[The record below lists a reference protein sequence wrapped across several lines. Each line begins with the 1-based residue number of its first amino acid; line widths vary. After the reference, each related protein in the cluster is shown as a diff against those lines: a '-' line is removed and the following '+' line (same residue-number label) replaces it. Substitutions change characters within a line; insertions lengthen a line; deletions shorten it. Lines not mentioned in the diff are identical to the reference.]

1 VFGGVL
7 VVVAA
12 PKGSLAEMRALAHPL
27 RLRMLSLLTGGPS
40 SAAVVSRELGVS
52 QANASYHLRQL
63 LAAGLIVDAG
73 EVAVRGGRAR
83 MYRHDPE
90 STASPDTGQARPAA
104 GGRAAVIDA
113 IAEELRRRDG
123 LADATVPGTLTDA
136 ELWVDPEV
144 WAHTVTAVRDASTAL
159 HAAARPPR
167 TAGTIAVNMTAVLF
181 AMGTTRSDSPPRSP
195 SRSRSSTCT
204 APGPTSGSSWGP
216 APPATSCCSSSVAL
230 SPTGSRATWSSSVPV
245 SPPGSP
251 RPRSPR
257 SCSPAPT
264 P

>member
-1 VFGGVL
+1 VVFGGVL

-83 MYRHDPE
+83 MYRHQPE
-90 STASPDTGQARPAA
+90 LPGPPGAGRAVPAA
-104 GGRAAVIDA
+104 GSRAAVVDA
-113 IAEELRRRDG
+113 ITQELRRRFPM
-123 LADATVPGTLTDA
+123 ADPGVPGNLTDA
-136 ELWVDPEV
+136 ELWVDPDV
-144 WAHTVTAVRDASTAL
+144 WAHTVSAVTDAAVAL

-167 TAGTIAVNMTAVLF
+167 TEGTIAVNLTAVLF
-181 AMGTTRSDSPPRSP
+181 AMHP
-195 SRSRSSTCT
+195 SL
-204 APGPTSGSSWGP
+204 PD
-216 APPATSCCSSSVAL
+216 
-230 SPTGSRATWSSSVPV
+230 
-245 SPPGSP
+245 
-251 RPRSPR
+251 
-257 SCSPAPT
+257 T